1 MTDTKLRWIILS
13 VVLTAALMM
22 FVGGMTY
29 LIIFGE

>member
-1 MTDTKLRWIILS
+1 MTETKLRWIIMV
-13 VVLTAALMM
+13 VVLAAASIL